1 MADRRTAGLDG
12 SDELKRDAALGG
24 LLASADSSRELLSW
38 RAVEQLVAKA
48 SPVRVPWYASL
59 TRAGG
64 RPLRYAMALSLLL
77 LMGTGLLAIAPAQ
90 SDQVGTLIL
99 TKLPSA
105 WQVDGPAFTEVRN
118 HADAEFTAL
127 GIPQA
132 EMFVV
137 VGERAGRDELAFVML
152 GVDRGSAEGFLTAV
166 TRAYPALDAFT
177 ADFSSL
183 NTDRFGSRLNEL
195 VYNLTHAGSAV
206 TSDDESL
213 KVFVLKTLAGL
224 GFRDVE
230 NISIERRADGKIVI
244 TIDAA
249 LELSVEQGRTQEEL
263 SAAGLSEELLGSSEF
278 QRLLDYVAV
287 P

>member
-1 MADRRTAGLDG
+1 MTDRRTAGMDG
-12 SDELKRDAALGG
+12 GDELERDLALGR
-24 LLASADSSRELLSW
+24 LLANADSSRELLSW
-38 RAVEQLVAKA
+38 RAVGRLVAEA
-48 SPVRVPWYASL
+48 PLVRVPWHAAL

-64 RPLRYAMALSLLL
+64 RPLRYAVALGMLL
-77 LMGTGLLAIAPAQ
+77 LMGTGLLAVAPAQ
-90 SDQVGTLIL
+90 SDQIGTLIL

-105 WQVDGPAFTEVRN
+105 WQVDGPAFAEVRN
-118 HADAEFTAL
+118 HADAKFAAL

-137 VGERAGRDELAFVML
+137 VGERDGRDELAFVML
-152 GVDRGSAEGFLTAV
+152 GVDRGSAEEFLAAV
-166 TRAYPALDAFT
+166 TNAYPALDAFD
-177 ADFSSL
+177 AGFSPL
-183 NTDRFGSRLNEL
+183 NTGRFGSRLNEL
-195 VYNLTHAGSAV
+195 VYHLTHAGNTV
-206 TSDDESL
+206 TSDDETL
-213 KVFVLKTLAGL
+213 KVFVLKTLAEL

-230 NISIERRADGKIVI
+230 NISIERRDDGKIVI

-249 LELSVEQGRTQEEL
+249 LELSVERGRTQEEL